1 MMNYKEKA
9 MREDA
14 QKSLAMIADLLQ
26 TYVSGQSESMKAA
39 LTPFVVQHLQ
49 IISGYVAAANLPPA
63 VETEQVNMF
72 EEPNET
78 HTG

>member
-1 MMNYKEKA
+1 MNYKEKA

-39 LTPFVVQHLQ
+39 LTPFVIHHLQ
-49 IISGYVAAANLPPA
+49 VISGYVAAANLPPA
-63 VETEQVNMF
+63 VETEPVNVVD
-72 EEPNET
+72 ETNET